1 MKPDVAA
8 LVRELRATLDQIG
21 DALINGSLDDLIA
34 TESRLA
40 GIASTFGTGTFGA
53 GTFGGAFGA
62 DGFGQTMSANALSPA
77 VPPSELDAALSA
89 LRRCQRL
96 GDSFNEVGASW
107 FEVGGGQAYT
117 RAGRSPVS
125 TTFTGRTATFDTR
138 V

>member
-21 DALINGSLDDLIA
+21 DALVNGSLDDLIA

-40 GIASTFGTGTFGA
+40 GIAGSFGA
-53 GTFGGAFGA
+53 GSFGA
-62 DGFGQTMSANALSPA
+62 GSFGPGGSGQAVSAGSQFPA
-77 VPPSELDAALSA
+77 VSPSEIDAALTA

-96 GDSFNEVGASW
+96 GDSFHEVGAKW
-107 FEVGGGQAYT
+107 FEVGSGQAYT
-117 RAGRSPVS
+117 RTGRSPVS
-125 TTFTGRTATFDTR
+125 TTLPGRTATFDTR

>member
-1 MKPDVAA
+1 MTTGEESPVKPDVAA

-21 DALINGSLDDLIA
+21 DALVNGSFDDLIA

-40 GIASTFGTGTFGA
+40 GIAGTFGA
-53 GTFGGAFGA
+53 RS
-62 DGFGQTMSANALSPA
+62 FGQAINEGVLSPA
-77 VPPSELDAALSA
+77 VPPSEVDAALTA

-107 FEVGGGQAYT
+107 FEVGSGQAYT

>member
-21 DALINGSLDDLIA
+21 DALVNGSLDDLIA

-40 GIASTFGTGTFGA
+40 GIAGTFGA
-53 GTFGGAFGA
+53 GTFGA
-62 DGFGQTMSANALSPA
+62 GFGPAMSANALFPA
-77 VPPSELDAALSA
+77 VPPSEVDAALSA

>member
-1 MKPDVAA
+1 MKPGVAA

-21 DALINGSLDDLIA
+21 DALVNGSLDDLIA

-40 GIASTFGTGTFGA
+40 GIAGFLGP
-53 GTFGGAFGA
+53 GGFDQA
-62 DGFGQTMSANALSPA
+62 MSVGALSPA
-77 VPPSELDAALSA
+77 VAPSEVDAALTA

-107 FEVGGGQAYT
+107 FELGSGQAYS
-117 RAGRSPVS
+117 RAGRTPVS

>member
-1 MKPDVAA
+1 MTSGEEFPIKPDVAA

-21 DALINGSLDDLIA
+21 DALVNGSLDDLIA

-40 GIASTFGTGTFGA
+40 GIAGTFGA
-53 GTFGGAFGA
+53 G
-62 DGFGQTMSANALSPA
+62 GFGQAMSAGALSPA
-77 VPPSELDAALSA
+77 VPPSEVDAALTA

-107 FEVGGGQAYT
+107 FELGSGQAYT
-117 RAGRSPVS
+117 RTGRSPVS

>member
-1 MKPDVAA
+1 MTSGEEGPLKPDVAA

-21 DALINGSLDDLIA
+21 DALVNGSLDDLIA

-40 GIASTFGTGTFGA
+40 GIAGFFGPGTL
-53 GTFGGAFGA
+53 
-62 DGFGQTMSANALSPA
+62 GQAMSAGALSP
-77 VPPSELDAALSA
+77 VLPPSEVDAALSA

-107 FEVGGGQAYT
+107 FEVGSGQAYT

>member
-21 DALINGSLDDLIA
+21 DALVNGSFDDLVA

-40 GIASTFGTGTFGA
+40 GLAGTFGA
-53 GTFGGAFGA
+53 G
-62 DGFGQTMSANALSPA
+62 GFGQAMSADALSPA
-77 VPPSELDAALSA
+77 VQPSEVDAALTA

-107 FEVGGGQAYT
+107 FEVGSGQAYT
-117 RAGRSPVS
+117 RTGRSPVS

>member
-1 MKPDVAA
+1 VTSGEEFPLKPDVAA

-21 DALINGSLDDLIA
+21 DALVNGSFDDLIA

-40 GIASTFGTGTFGA
+40 GMA
-53 GTFGGAFGA
+53 GTFGQA
-62 DGFGQTMSANALSPA
+62 MSEGVLSPV
-77 VPPSELDAALSA
+77 VPPSEVDAALSA

-107 FEVGGGQAYT
+107 FELGSGQAYT
-117 RAGRSPVS
+117 RAGRAPVS

>member
-1 MKPDVAA
+1 VTTGEEIPMKPDVAA

-21 DALINGSLDDLIA
+21 DALVNGSLDDLIA

-40 GIASTFGTGTFGA
+40 GIAGTFG
-53 GTFGGAFGA
+53 
-62 DGFGQTMSANALSPA
+62 DSGFGQAASADALFPA
-77 VPPSELDAALSA
+77 VPPSEVDAALSA

-107 FEVGGGQAYT
+107 FEVGSGQAYT

>member
-1 MKPDVAA
+1 MTTGEEIPLKPDVAA

-21 DALINGSLDDLIA
+21 DALVNGSFDDLVA

-40 GIASTFGTGTFGA
+40 GIAGTFGTS
-53 GTFGGAFGA
+53 
-62 DGFGQTMSANALSPA
+62 GFDQAMSASALSPA
-77 VPPSELDAALSA
+77 VPPSEVDAALTA

-107 FEVGGGQAYT
+107 FEAGGGQAYT

>member
-1 MKPDVAA
+1 MRPDVAA

-21 DALINGSLDDLIA
+21 DALVNGSLDDLIA

-40 GIASTFGTGTFGA
+40 GIAGTFGS
-53 GTFGGAFGA
+53 GGFS
-62 DGFGQTMSANALSPA
+62 QMMSDSALSPT
-77 VPPSELDAALSA
+77 VPPSELDAALAA

-107 FEVGGGQAYT
+107 FEVGSGRAYT
-117 RAGRSPVS
+117 RTGRSPVS
-125 TTFTGRTATFDTR
+125 TTLPGRTATFDTR

>member
-21 DALINGSLDDLIA
+21 DALVNGSFDDLIA

-40 GIASTFGTGTFGA
+40 GMAGTFGA
-53 GTFGGAFGA
+53 G
-62 DGFGQTMSANALSPA
+62 GFGRAVHESVLSPA

-89 LRRCQRL
+89 LRRCKRL

-107 FEVGGGQAYT
+107 FEVGSGQAYT
-117 RAGRSPVS
+117 RTGRSPVS
-125 TTFTGRTATFDTR
+125 TTLAGRTATFDTR

>member
-1 MKPDVAA
+1 VTTGEEDPMKPDVAA

-21 DALINGSLDDLIA
+21 DALVNGSFDDLIA

-40 GIASTFGTGTFGA
+40 GIAGSFGPGTL
-53 GTFGGAFGA
+53 
-62 DGFGQTMSANALSPA
+62 GQAMSEGVLSPV
-77 VPPSELDAALSA
+77 VPPSEVDAALSA

-107 FEVGGGQAYT
+107 FELGSGQAYS
-117 RAGRSPVS
+117 RAGRTPVS

>member
-21 DALINGSLDDLIA
+21 DALVNGSLDDLIA

-40 GIASTFGTGTFGA
+40 GIAGTFGSNGFDRA
-53 GTFGGAFGA
+53 ASA
-62 DGFGQTMSANALSPA
+62 DVPFSA
-77 VPPSELDAALSA
+77 VPPSEVDAALTA

-107 FEVGGGQAYT
+107 FEVGSGQAYT
-117 RAGRSPVS
+117 RTGRSPVS
-125 TTFTGRTATFDTR
+125 TTLNGRTATFDTR

>member
-1 MKPDVAA
+1 MTTGEELTQKPDVAA

-21 DALINGSLDDLIA
+21 DALVNGSFDDLIA

-40 GIASTFGTGTFGA
+40 GIAGSLGPGTFSQA
-53 GTFGGAFGA
+53 
-62 DGFGQTMSANALSPA
+62 MSASALSPA
-77 VPPSELDAALSA
+77 VPSEVDAALTA

-107 FEVGGGQAYT
+107 FEVGSGQAYT

>member
-1 MKPDVAA
+1 VTNGEELITKPDVAA

-21 DALINGSLDDLIA
+21 DALVNGSFDDLIA

-40 GIASTFGTGTFGA
+40 GIAGSLGP
-53 GTFGGAFGA
+53 GGIGQAISA
-62 DGFGQTMSANALSPA
+62 DALSP
-77 VPPSELDAALSA
+77 VVPSEVDAALTA

-107 FEVGGGQAYT
+107 FELGSGRAYT
-117 RAGRSPVS
+117 RTGRSPVS
-125 TTFTGRTATFDTR
+125 TTLAGRTATFDTR

>member
-1 MKPDVAA
+1 VKPDVAA

-21 DALINGSLDDLIA
+21 DALVNGSFDDLIA

-40 GIASTFGTGTFGA
+40 GIAGTFGA
-53 GTFGGAFGA
+53 G
-62 DGFGQTMSANALSPA
+62 GFGPAMTDSALSPA
-77 VPPSELDAALSA
+77 VSPSEVDAALAA

-107 FEVGGGQAYT
+107 FEVGSGQAYT
-117 RAGRSPVS
+117 RTGRSPVS
-125 TTFTGRTATFDTR
+125 TTLAGRTATFDTR

>member
-21 DALINGSLDDLIA
+21 DALVNGSLDDLIA

-40 GIASTFGTGTFGA
+40 GIAGTFGS
-53 GTFGGAFGA
+53 G
-62 DGFGQTMSANALSPA
+62 GFGQAMSANAISAA
-77 VPPSELDAALSA
+77 VPPSEVDAALSA

-117 RAGRSPVS
+117 RAGRTPVS
-125 TTFTGRTATFDTR
+125 TTLPGRTVTFDTR

>member
-21 DALINGSLDDLIA
+21 DALVNGSFDDLIA

-40 GIASTFGTGTFGA
+40 GMA
-53 GTFGGAFGA
+53 GTFSQA
-62 DGFGQTMSANALSPA
+62 MSAGVLSPA
-77 VPPSELDAALSA
+77 VPPSEVDAALAA

-107 FEVGGGQAYT
+107 FEVGSGQAYT

>member
-1 MKPDVAA
+1 VTSGEEFPLKPDVAA

-21 DALINGSLDDLIA
+21 DALVNGSFDDLIA

-40 GIASTFGTGTFGA
+40 GIA
-53 GTFGGAFGA
+53 GGFDQA
-62 DGFGQTMSANALSPA
+62 MSVGALSPA
-77 VPPSELDAALSA
+77 VAPSEVDAALTA

-107 FEVGGGQAYT
+107 FELGSGQAYS
-117 RAGRSPVS
+117 RAGRTPVS

>member
-1 MKPDVAA
+1 MESGQTIPVKPDVAA

-21 DALINGSLDDLIA
+21 DALVNGSLDDLIA

-40 GIASTFGTGTFGA
+40 GIAGLLGPGV
-53 GTFGGAFGA
+53 
-62 DGFGQTMSANALSPA
+62 FGQAMSAGALSPV
-77 VPPSELDAALSA
+77 VPPSEVDAALSA

-107 FEVGGGQAYT
+107 FEVGSGQAYT

>member
-1 MKPDVAA
+1 MKSDVAA

-21 DALINGSLDDLIA
+21 DALVNGSLDDLIA

-40 GIASTFGTGTFGA
+40 GIAGLLGPGNFSQA
-53 GTFGGAFGA
+53 
-62 DGFGQTMSANALSPA
+62 MSASALSPV
-77 VPPSELDAALSA
+77 VPPSEVDAALTA

-107 FEVGGGQAYT
+107 FEVGSGQAYT
-117 RAGRSPVS
+117 RAGRTPVS
-125 TTFTGRTATFDTR
+125 TTFIGRTATFDTR

>member
-21 DALINGSLDDLIA
+21 DALVNGSLDDLIA

-40 GIASTFGTGTFGA
+40 GIAGTFGA
-53 GTFGGAFGA
+53 GTFGPGTFGA
-62 DGFGQTMSANALSPA
+62 GFGPAMSANALSPA
-77 VPPSELDAALSA
+77 VPPSEVDAALSA

>member
-21 DALINGSLDDLIA
+21 DALVNGSLDDLIA

-40 GIASTFGTGTFGA
+40 GIA
-53 GTFGGAFGA
+53 GAFGA
-62 DGFGQTMSANALSPA
+62 GGGFAHAMTVSADALSPV
-77 VPPSELDAALSA
+77 VPPSEVDAALSA

-107 FEVGGGQAYT
+107 FEVGSGQAYT